1 MKKLLMAPLILLGA
15 CATCCA
21 LPLLAPLLAGLLT
34 SGISS
39 AFGGWQIGLVVLTIS
54 VGAALVQVVRRRSRP
69 VHSAASCQVAC
80 KSPRDADPCSCHTE
94 PQA

>member
-39 AFGGWQIGLVVLTIS
+39 AFGGWQIGLV
-54 VGAALVQVVRRRSRP
+54 AALVQVVRRRSRP

-80 KSPRDADPCSCHTE
+80 KSPRDAAPCSCHTE